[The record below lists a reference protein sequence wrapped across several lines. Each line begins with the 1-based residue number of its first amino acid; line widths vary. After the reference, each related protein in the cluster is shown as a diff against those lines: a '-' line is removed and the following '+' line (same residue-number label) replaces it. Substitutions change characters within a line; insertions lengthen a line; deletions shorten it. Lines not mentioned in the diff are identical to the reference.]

1 VAPRDRTRPGRQAP
15 RRIGRRD
22 GQSEI
27 DEAVRDRTTRI
38 RVDAGEASLSNIRAS
53 SAAAVVVAAPLS

>member
-27 DEAVRDRTTRI
+27 DEAVRDRTARI
-38 RVDAGEASLSNIRAS
+38 RVDVGEASLSNVRAS
-53 SAAAVVVAAPLS
+53 SAAVVVAAPLS